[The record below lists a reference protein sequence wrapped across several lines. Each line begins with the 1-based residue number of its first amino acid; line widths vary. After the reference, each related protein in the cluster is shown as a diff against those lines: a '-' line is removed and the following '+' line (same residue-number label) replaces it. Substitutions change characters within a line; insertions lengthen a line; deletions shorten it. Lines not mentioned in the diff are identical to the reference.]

1 MEQFSMT
8 FTSNTGL
15 LVQYGDTKVLFDSLY
30 GKSGHRFSPLP
41 QFLEQEIMA
50 GEGDFSHI
58 DYLVFS
64 HNHADHFSAK
74 YLKAYLQQNT
84 VKGIFLPEDLLLEM
98 DLMAFLK
105 AEKIPTMF
113 FSKNPS
119 LNRTIVLGKSFR
131 MRAIPMCHQGEIYQD
146 VPHFCFLLSCGT
158 EHFLLTADVD
168 FTKEDFS
175 AFSKTDLDGVFV
187 NPLFFHSK
195 EGQQVIRE
203 TINPKE
209 VFVYH
214 IPFASDDVLSMR
226 KMVKRDCD
234 KWDAC
239 PVTPLWEPMQRECR
253 TVDRG

>member
-1 MEQFSMT
+1 MEHRFLMKKERRFLMEQISIT

-15 LVQYGDTKVLFDSLY
+15 LMQYGDTKVLFDSLY

-41 QFLEQEIMA
+41 QVLEQEIMEGA
-50 GEGDFSHI
+50 GDFSEI

-84 VKGIFLPEDLLLEM
+84 VKGIFLPEDLLQET
-98 DLMAFLK
+98 DLM
-105 AEKIPTMF
+105 
-113 FSKNPS
+113 
-119 LNRTIVLGKSFR
+119 
-131 MRAIPMCHQGEIYQD
+131 
-146 VPHFCFLLSCGT
+146 
-158 EHFLLTADVD
+158 
-168 FTKEDFS
+168 
-175 AFSKTDLDGVFV
+175 
-187 NPLFFHSK
+187 
-195 EGQQVIRE
+195 VIRE

-214 IPFASDDVLSMR
+214 IPFDADDVLSMR

-234 KWDAC
+234 KWDSC

-253 TVDRG
+253 AVDRG